1 VTAKTI
7 VLIGPSGSGKTTI
20 ATQLAQAT
28 GMAIISTGQQLRA
41 EIHAQST
48 LGRQIEPLLE
58 QGQLAP
64 DEVMAEL
71 MRSWLRAIP
80 PSQDCLIEGYPRSI
94 AQACMLDTIL
104 AELGRQLHA
113 VIVLELD
120 GTEIVRR
127 LSGRR
132 IWHKLDGQEETI
144 HIDNATKMAQY
155 LAEGGT
161 LSQREDDQPAVI
173 RARLRIYEQ
182 QAKPII
188 DYYETHVPIYRI
200 HADQSPAAIVAAIRD
215 II

>member
-94 AQACMLDTIL
+94 AQARMLDTIL

-120 GTEIVRR
+120 GTEIVRQ

-161 LSQREDDQPAVI
+161 LSQREDDQPVVI